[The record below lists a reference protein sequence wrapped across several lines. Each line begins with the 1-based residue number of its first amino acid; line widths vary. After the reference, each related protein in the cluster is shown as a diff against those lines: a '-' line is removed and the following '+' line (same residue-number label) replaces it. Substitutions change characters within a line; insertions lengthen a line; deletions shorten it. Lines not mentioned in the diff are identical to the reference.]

1 MASPKPVLQKSLS
14 LKREL
19 GLFEITLSGV
29 GIILGAGIYVLIG
42 QAAGLAGTSVWLA
55 FAISAV
61 MALFT
66 GLSYAELSSMFP
78 KAGAEYDYV
87 EHAFSQQFASIIGWL
102 VFLSGVL
109 AAATVALGFAGY
121 FFALTGTPLTVS
133 AIALIVLLAIIL
145 VHGVKETAWVAIIA
159 TLIEMAGLVIIIA
172 IGAPHLG
179 SMDYFEMPHGLHGLF
194 AASAL
199 IFFAYQGFESMVK
212 FAEETRDPETTIP
225 RALILAIA
233 VSLVLYILV
242 ALSVV
247 SVLDWQQLAVSE
259 APFADIV
266 SGTLGHDAAV
276 IITVIALFATAN
288 TVLMSMYASS
298 RILYGMAGSSLLLPR
313 ILGRVD
319 DRTRTPWIAIAVC
332 GLLSAGFLFAG
343 DIAFVA
349 NVTNF
354 TLFVTFIVIN
364 AAVIALRYRAPQIAR
379 PFKIPLAIGALPVLP
394 VAGLVFCIFLLF
406 QQDWSVL
413 ALGLGLTLTG
423 VPFTLAGTG
432 RGR

>member
-1 MASPKPVLQKSLS
+1 
-14 LKREL
+14 
-19 GLFEITLSGV
+19 
-29 GIILGAGIYVLIG
+29 
-42 QAAGLAGTSVWLA
+42 
-55 FAISAV
+55 
-61 MALFT
+61 
-66 GLSYAELSSMFP
+66 
-78 KAGAEYDYV
+78 
-87 EHAFSQQFASIIGWL
+87 
-102 VFLSGVL
+102 
-109 AAATVALGFAGY
+109 
-121 FFALTGTPLTVS
+121 
-133 AIALIVLLAIIL
+133 
-145 VHGVKETAWVAIIA
+145 
-159 TLIEMAGLVIIIA
+159 
-172 IGAPHLG
+172 
-179 SMDYFEMPHGLHGLF
+179 
-194 AASAL
+194 
-199 IFFAYQGFESMVK
+199 
-212 FAEETRDPETTIP
+212 
-225 RALILAIA
+225 
-233 VSLVLYILV
+233 
-242 ALSVV
+242 
-247 SVLDWQQLAVSE
+247 
-259 APFADIV
+259 
-266 SGTLGHDAAV
+266 
-276 IITVIALFATAN
+276 
-288 TVLMSMYASS
+288 
-298 RILYGMAGSSLLLPR
+298 MAGSSLLLPR